1 MKKVLF
7 VCLGNICRSPM
18 AEGLMKAYSE
28 KNRVPLVVDSAGTSS
43 WEVGNPPHAGTQK
56 ILKSLGISTKRM
68 RARQVTKADFDKF
81 DFIIAMDQANL
92 SDLRQIAPKKQ
103 QEKLYSYLSVV
114 PGKSEMPVPDPW
126 YTGDFQET
134 LELLQAGLPF
144 WLAKFS
150 EE

>member
-28 KNRVPLVVDSAGTSS
+28 KNQVPLVVDSAGTGS

-56 ILKSLGISTKRM
+56 ILNSLGISTKGM

-114 PGKSEMPVPDPW
+114 PGKSEMAVPDPW